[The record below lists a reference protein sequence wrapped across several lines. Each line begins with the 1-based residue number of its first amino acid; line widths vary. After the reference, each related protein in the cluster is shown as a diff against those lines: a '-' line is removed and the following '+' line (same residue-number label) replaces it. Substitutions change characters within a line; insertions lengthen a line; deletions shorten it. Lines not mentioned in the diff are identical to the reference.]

1 MANQISN
8 QHEEQLLNSWF
19 VAILWVKIVFTSLSV
34 IAAIW
39 EIFTNSNDIL
49 LDLGNILL
57 AIGAILGAY
66 LLLKAKKMGFYLI
79 VLTNIILAMLSY
91 YQFTQISVDEYGMMY
106 NLAQQSAFKG
116 VWGSL
121 GQIIFIMLL
130 MLLKKDG
137 RNAYQVIWNH

>member
-49 LDLGNILL
+49 LDLENILL
-57 AIGAILGAY
+57 AIGAIFGAY
-66 LLLKAKKMGFYLI
+66 LLLKAKKSGFYLI
-79 VLTNIILAMLSY
+79 VVTNIILAMLSY
-91 YQFTQISVDEYGMMY
+91 YQFTQISVDEYGMIY
-106 NLAQQSAFKG
+106 NLAQQSAFRG
-116 VWGSL
+116 VWGSI

>member
-19 VAILWVKIVFTSLSV
+19 VAILWIKIVFTSLSV

-66 LLLKAKKMGFYLI
+66 LLLKAKKIGFYLI

-106 NLAQQSAFKG
+106 DLAQQSAFRG
-116 VWGSL
+116 VWGSI